1 MERPESNDQREERT
15 GRAVSRREFLKMAG
29 VAGAAIGAAGGLGGI
44 LAACGGD
51 EETTTTAGATTTTA
65 GATTT
70 TAGATTTVSA
80 GAEQGSPLKVG
91 IVVPMTGPLAEFGAP
106 TKYLTQKVRDVTGG
120 KIVTKDGKE
129 RELTWIENDSQS
141 DSNRAAQVTGDLIQN
156 DKVNMILAEGGPD
169 SVLGPADQC
178 EALGCPG
185 LFCNL
190 PWTAFTFGRGN
201 DGKTPFKWTYGV
213 TIGTQENGRAALS
226 AFENYKPGTNKK
238 VALLY
243 PNNAN
248 GIEYSDMGNG
258 IPPLLD
264 EMGYSYVMPDL
275 YPPGSEDYTQQ
286 ISVFKK
292 EGCELLMG
300 SGVTPEFA
308 NFFNQAVQQG
318 FTPPLMSNGIA
329 LLFPVAPAAIGPT
342 AENLIME
349 IAFDPNFPYKS
360 PLTGQ
365 TAKELWDE
373 YEATTGNQGQG
384 IINAI
389 RLYEWTVDVFKR
401 AENVEDPESI
411 IEAVK
416 TSKVDSVA
424 YPFDFTLEVGHK
436 RRPHPNIYVLPV
448 LAGQWQKGK
457 GKWPFDQVIVG
468 YGGSP
473 ELESEI
479 PLGSETLAMPYGRS

>member
-1 MERPESNDQREERT
+1 MSQE
-15 GRAVSRREFLKMAG
+15 RAVSRREFLKLAG
-29 VAGAAIGAAGGLGGI
+29 VAGATVGAGAGLGGLI
-44 LAACGGD
+44 TACGGGTD
-51 EETTTTAGATTTTA
+51 TTTSAGAATTA
-65 GATTT
+65 PTAAGSTDTAAGSTTS
-70 TAGATTTVSA
+70 VQA
-80 GAEQGSPLKVG
+80 GAEQGKGLKVG

-106 TKYLTQKVRDVTGG
+106 TEYLTKKVREVTAG

-129 RELTWIENDSQS
+129 RALEWIENDNQS

-156 DKVNMILAEGGPD
+156 DKVNLILAEGAPD

-201 DGKTPFKWTYGV
+201 DGKTPFQWTYGATV
-213 TIGTQENGRAALS
+213 GTQENGRAALS

-248 GIEYSDMGNG
+248 GIEYADMKNG

-264 EMGYSYVMPDL
+264 QAGYKYVMPDL
-275 YPPGSEDYTQQ
+275 YPPGAEDFTQQ

-292 EGCELLMG
+292 EGCEMLMG
-300 SGVTPEFA
+300 SGVTPEFS

-318 FTPPLMSNGIA
+318 FTPPLVSNGIA
-329 LLFPVAPAAIGPT
+329 LLFPSAPEAIGST

-349 IAFDPNFPYKS
+349 IAFDPKLPYKS

-365 TAKELWDE
+365 TCQEIWDE
-373 YEATTGNQGQG
+373 YEQTTGKQGQG
-384 IINAI
+384 ILNAI

-401 AENVEDPESI
+401 AENVEDPASI

-416 TSKVDSVA
+416 TTKLDSAA
-424 YPFDFTLEVGHK
+424 YPIDFTLPVGDK
-436 RRPHPNIYVLPV
+436 QRPHPNVFVVPV
-448 LAGQWQKGK
+448 LAGQWQKGAK
-457 GKWPFDQVIVG
+457 HPFEQMIVG
-468 YGGSP
+468 YGNFP
-473 ELESEI
+473 ELKDTVS
-479 PLGSETLAMPYGRS
+479 LGGETKGMTYGK